1 MAKIGRNDK
10 CPCQSGKKFKRCC
23 GRGGSRPV
31 QAKTRPATEKDVQIT
46 LMDGVEVIQGLAEKR
61 MEATREL
68 GVFFFFSTA
77 EGDAW
82 LLEMTDQDCVK
93 VAEDGKRLSPP
104 IDESPETIEV
114 NWSHTFAINNRML
127 ELTAYSDKEVMVLED
142 APAQKINAMA
152 KRIKKKFSDEQLR
165 QVHVEQ

>member
-31 QAKTRPATEKDVQIT
+31 QAKTRPATEKDIQIT
-46 LMDGVEVIQGLAEKR
+46 LMDGVEVIQGLAEKK
-61 MEATREL
+61 MDATREL
-68 GVFFFFSTA
+68 GVFFFYSTA

-93 VAEDGKRLSPP
+93 VAEGGKRLSPP

-114 NWSHTFAINNRML
+114 NWSHTFAINNKML
-127 ELTAYSDKEVMVLED
+127 ELTAYDDKGVMVLAD

-165 QVHVEQ
+165 QVHVDQ

>member
-10 CPCQSGKKFKRCC
+10 CPCQSGKKYKHCC
-23 GRGGSRPV
+23 GRGGR
-31 QAKTRPATEKDVQIT
+31 RPAQTATRTAAEQNVQIT
-46 LMDGVEVIQGLAEKR
+46 LMDGVEVIQGLAEKKQ
-61 MEATREL
+61 EATREI
-68 GVFFFFSTA
+68 GVFFFYSTA

-82 LLEMTDQDCVK
+82 LLEMTDRDCVK
-93 VAEDGKRLSPP
+93 VAEGGERLSPP

-114 NWSHTFAINNRML
+114 NWSHTFAINNKML
-127 ELTAYSDKEVMVLED
+127 ELTAYSDREVIVLDD